1 MFTFEE
7 CQLINNFFEDVNFN
21 NLSKTKVIQRLED
34 AKNNTKEAELLY
46 IAENTI
52 SKLKQL
58 NEERIIH
65 ILKSLPIDI
74 DFRI

>member
-21 NLSKTKVIQRLED
+21 KLNKIKVIQRLEV
-34 AKNNTKEAELLY
+34 AKNNTEEIELIY

-58 NEERIIH
+58 DEEKIIH
-65 ILKSLPIDI
+65 ILQSLPIDI